1 MRKIWT
7 IAWKE
12 LYVRFT
18 DRSLLLIMIAIP
30 LALSTVVGLAF
41 GGLGGS
47 DITVSNIPIALVNHD
62 AGNDLGVNYGSVYV
76 DLLTPNAGDPGST
89 RASRPVSTAGGGQG
103 ALTLDDLTQAEL
115 FTPELV
121 QQLIN

>member
-1 MRKIWT
+1 MRKVWT

-30 LALSTVVGLAF
+30 LAISTVVGLAF

-47 DITVSNIPIALVNHD
+47 DINISDIPVALVNHD
-62 AGNDLGVNYGSVYV
+62 QGNN
-76 DLLTPNAGDPGST
+76 
-89 RASRPVSTAGGGQG
+89 
-103 ALTLDDLTQAEL
+103 
-115 FTPELV
+115 LV
-121 QQLIN
+121 